1 MSTHFLTRAQ
11 AYTKLGKTYS
21 GSGADYFITKT
32 ELISAGANSS
42 TLSGYSDT
50 QYVIDDHIESP
61 LNVVVPPST
70 YEYDW
75 KGTIT
80 IGKWTYSGSQ
90 TRIGYYP
97 GQGGS
102 VRKTSGSLTTLEVFM
117 SLDNLNFMWSGAT
130 QYRTGW
136 VYFRIGG
143 KTGKMYQS
151 YSHWIDQDT
160 MIFDGVN
167 NKFTLIREFMMANV
181 GKTLDLECWCSN
193 S

>member
-1 MSTHFLTRAQ
+1 MSTSFLTGAQ
-11 AYTKLGKTYS
+11 AYTKLGKIYS
-21 GSGADYFITKT
+21 GSGSDYFITKS
-32 ELISAGANSS
+32 ELINVGASSS
-42 TLSGYSDT
+42 TLVSYSDS
-50 QYVIDDHIESP
+50 QFVIDDHIESS

-80 IGKWTYSGSQ
+80 IGKWAYGSD

-102 VRKTSGSLTTLEVFM
+102 VKKTSGSLTTLEVFM
-117 SLDNLNFMWSGAT
+117 SLNDINFMWSGER

-167 NKFTLIREFMMANV
+167 NKFILIREFMMTNV